1 MSKSKLIVLAIVI
14 IGIGLFF
21 AFGFHQHLTVDGI
34 KNLYAEQIGPM
45 KENNPFML
53 IAIFFVVYVFVTAL
67 SLPGAAI
74 MTIIAGLIFGLLTGV
89 IIVSFASTIGAT
101 LAFLISRTL
110 LGDWV
115 QHKFASHLKTIN
127 EGIEQEG
134 GFYLFT
140 LRLIPAIPFFIIN
153 LVMGLT
159 PIRVLQFF
167 LVSQVGMLPGT
178 IVYVN
183 AGASLSNVEELS
195 VTGLFTPGIII
206 SFLLLAAFP
215 WIAKGIVKLI
225 KVKQS
230 DQDIE

>member
-1 MSKSKLIVLAIVI
+1 MTKSKLIVLALVI
-14 IGIGLFF
+14 IGVGVFFGL
-21 AFGFHQHLTVDGI
+21 GLQEHLTVEGI
-34 KNLYAEQIGPM
+34 KNLYVEQIKPLND
-45 KENNPFML
+45 ENPFTL
-53 IAIFFVVYVFVTAL
+53 IAIFFLVYVFVTAL

-74 MTIIAGLIFGLLTGV
+74 MTIIAGLIFGLTTGV
-89 IIVSFASTIGAT
+89 LIVSFASTIGAT

-115 QHKFASHLKTIN
+115 QHKFADHLKAIN
-127 EGIEQEG
+127 EGIDKEG

-140 LRLIPAIPFFIIN
+140 LRLIPAIPFFVIN

-167 LVSQVGMLPGT
+167 LVSQIGMFPGT
-178 IVYVN
+178 IVFVN

-206 SFLLLAAFP
+206 SFILLAIFP
-215 WIAKGIVKLI
+215 WIAKGIIKLVKA
-225 KVKQS
+225 KQS
-230 DQDIE
+230 QA

>member
-1 MSKSKLIVLAIVI
+1 MSKTKLIVLAVVF
-14 IGIGLFF
+14 IGVGVFF
-21 AFGFHQHLTVDGI
+21 SLDLHQHLTVDGI
-34 KNLYAEQIGPM
+34 KSLYAEQIGPM
-45 KENNPFML
+45 QENNPYTL
-53 IAIFFVVYVFVTAL
+53 IAIFFVIYVFVTAL

-74 MTIIAGLIFGLLTGV
+74 MTIIAGLIFGLFTGV

-110 LGDWV
+110 LGEWV
-115 QHKFASHLKTIN
+115 QNKFSSHLKTIN
-127 EGIEQEG
+127 DGVEREG

-140 LRLIPAIPFFIIN
+140 LRLIPAIPFFVIN

-167 LVSQVGMLPGT
+167 FVSQIGMLPGT

-183 AGASLSNVEELS
+183 AGASLSNIEELS

-215 WIAKGIVKLI
+215 WIAKGIIKLV

-230 DQDIE
+230 N